1 MIEIKNVMSKEK
13 RENLRANYS
22 NTLTTPIDGYWEK
35 VVIGNSACYEI
46 IYNKKVVGHFSVNS
60 HKTLVEF
67 HIMKEYYA
75 YSQEI
80 FKYIIKSDMVEDAA
94 VSTKQS
100 EFLSLCL
107 DFQKSVYVSS
117 YLFTDTGNK
126 KYEIDHYENIS
137 FRLAKKSDIQAIN
150 NKCEPGPWE
159 GYYEELI
166 ENDQLFVLYEGDI
179 LLGIGEFRISKTH
192 HRQYGDIGMVVAE
205 EHRRKGVGTYIIIKL
220 KEHCY
225 RKNVKPIA
233 SCDSKNIAS
242 KNALIKAGFISD
254 HRIIYVRFN

>member
-1 MIEIKNVMSKEK
+1 MIKIKNVVSKEK
-13 RENLRANYS
+13 REILRANYS
-22 NTLTTPIDGYWEK
+22 NTLTAPIDGYWEK
-35 VVIGNSACYEI
+35 VVIANSTCYEI
-46 IYNKKVVGHFSVNS
+46 SYNNKDVGYFSVNS

-67 HIMKEYYA
+67 YIFKEYYM

-80 FKYIIKSDMVEDAA
+80 FDYIIKSYMVEAA
-94 VSTKQS
+94 GVSTKQS

-107 DFQKSVYVSS
+107 DFQKSVYVLS
-117 YLFTDTGNK
+117 YLFNDAENK
-126 KYEIDHYENIS
+126 KYELDCYENLS

-150 NKCEPGPWE
+150 NKCEPRSE
-159 GYYEELI
+159 EYYEELI

-192 HRQYGDIGMVVAE
+192 HGQYGDIGMVVAE
-205 EHRRKGVGTYIIIKL
+205 EHRRKGVGTYIIIQL

-225 RKNVKPIA
+225 RNNLKPMA
-233 SCDSKNIAS
+233 SCDSKNFAS
-242 KNALIKAGFISD
+242 MKTLIKAGFISE

>member
-1 MIEIKNVMSKEK
+1 MIEIKNVISKERIEK
-13 RENLRANYS
+13 LRANYS
-22 NTLTTPIDGYWEK
+22 NTLTTPIDGYWEN
-35 VVIGNSACYEI
+35 VVIDNSACYEI
-46 IYNKKVVGHFSVNS
+46 SYNKKIIGHFSVNA

-67 HIMKEYYA
+67 YILKEYYT

-80 FKYIIKSDMVEDAA
+80 FKYIIKSDMIEDAA

-117 YLFTDTGNK
+117 YLFTDTENK
-126 KYEIDHYENIS
+126 KYELDHYENIS

-150 NKCEPGPWE
+150 IKCEQRPR

-166 ENDQLFVLYEGDI
+166 ENDQLFVLYDGDI

-192 HRQYGDIGMVVAE
+192 HGQYGDIGMIVAE
-205 EHRRKGVGTYIIIKL
+205 EHRRKGVGTYIIIQL

-225 RKNVKPIA
+225 KKNIKPMA

-242 KNALIKAGFISD
+242 INTLIKAGFISD

>member
-1 MIEIKNVMSKEK
+1 MIEIENVISKEK
-13 RENLRANYS
+13 REKLRTSYS

-35 VVIGNSACYEI
+35 VVIGNSECYEI
-46 IYNKKVVGHFSVNS
+46 SYDKEIVGHFSVNF

-67 HIMKEYYA
+67 YILKEYYI

-80 FKYIIKSDMVEDAA
+80 FKYIIESDMVEDAA

-117 YLFTDTGNK
+117 YLFTDVENK
-126 KYEIDHYENIS
+126 KYELDHFENIS
-137 FRLAKKSDIQAIN
+137 FRLAKKSDIQSIN
-150 NKCEPGPWE
+150 NKCEQGLE

-179 LLGIGEFRISKTH
+179 LLGIGEFRINKTH
-192 HRQYGDIGMVVAE
+192 HGQYGDIGMVVAE

-225 RKNVKPIA
+225 RNNIKPMA

-242 KNALIKAGFISD
+242 KNTLMKAGFISD
-254 HRIIYVRFN
+254 HRIIYVKFQA

>member
-13 RENLRANYS
+13 REKLRADYS

-46 IYNKKVVGHFSVNS
+46 SYNNKFVGHFSVNS

-67 HIMKEYYA
+67 YILKEYYI

-80 FKYIIKSDMVEDAA
+80 FIYIIKSDMVEDAA

-117 YLFTDTGNK
+117 YLFTDTENK
-126 KYEIDHYENIS
+126 KYELNHYENLS

-150 NKCEPGPWE
+150 NKCESRPQE
-159 GYYEELI
+159 YYEELI

-192 HRQYGDIGMVVAE
+192 QGQYGDIGVVVAE
-205 EHRRKGVGTYIIIKL
+205 EYRRKGIGTYIINQL

-225 RKNVKPIA
+225 RNNLKPMA

-242 KNALIKAGFISD
+242 MNTLIKAGFISE